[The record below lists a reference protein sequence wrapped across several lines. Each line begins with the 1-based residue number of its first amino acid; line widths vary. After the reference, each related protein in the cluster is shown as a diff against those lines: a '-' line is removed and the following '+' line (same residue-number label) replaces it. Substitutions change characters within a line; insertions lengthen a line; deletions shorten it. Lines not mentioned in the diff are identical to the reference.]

1 MQKIGRDVFI
11 HPEARIDV
19 DYLEIGDFSKI
30 NKGVIIRGRK
40 VIVGREAWLDEDAR
54 IGGGRAELGSLR
66 TGDFLH
72 LGRGASINIADVV
85 EIGHE
90 VGIGAGSN
98 IFTHGA
104 YLNRLDGFPY
114 QVGGVTIGSEVWIP
128 KADIL
133 PNIVIGSCIVIAAG
147 SVVNRDLPSG
157 CFAGGIPVKVLKKN
171 VFPRVIDN
179 LERIAIL
186 SEIRDDARRYRVDF
200 RIDPS
205 GEFITTGETDF
216 NVMDLTIVG
225 RANAST
231 ERVKDILRRHGIR
244 FRYYNKDGKYVEW
257 ENSSS
262 FSTR

>member
-1 MQKIGRDVFI
+1 MRKIGKEVFI

-40 VIVGREAWLDEDAR
+40 VIIGREAWLDEGAR
-54 IGGGRAELGSLR
+54 IGGGRAELGSLQ

-72 LGRGASINIADVV
+72 LGRNTLINIACDVR
-85 EIGHE
+85 IGHE
-90 VGIGAGSN
+90 VGMNGN

-104 YLNRLDGFPY
+104 YLNRLAGFPY
-114 QVGGVTIGSEVWIP
+114 QVGKVTIGNEVWLP

-133 PNIVIGSCIVIAAG
+133 PNVTIGSCTVVAAG
-147 SVVNRDLPSG
+147 SLVNRDLPSG
-157 CFAGGIPVKVLKKN
+157 CFAGGVPAKILKKN
-171 VFPRVIDN
+171 VFPREVNN

-186 SEIRDDARRYRVDF
+186 GEVRDDARRYGVDF

-205 GEFITTGETDF
+205 GEFITTGGTDF

-225 RANAST
+225 GVSKAT

-262 FSTR
+262 FSTRR